1 MSVRKVPDSEIIYK
15 EYLKLSNELLKIG
28 KTNGAV
34 IALARK
40 YGCSSDTIRYH
51 ILKFKENVYYKAS
64 DWADEWERARQRVL
78 KPVKKVEEPHE
89 TVIIPAADIP
99 RGFLY

>member
-1 MSVRKVPDSEIIYK
+1 M
-15 EYLKLSNELLKIG
+15 
-28 KTNGAV
+28 
-34 IALARK
+34 
-40 YGCSSDTIRYH
+40 
-51 ILKFKENVYYKAS
+51 KFKENVYYKAS